1 MDSRIICSNS
11 VSQEV
16 REPLGTAEARGSGE
30 GGRTNAE
37 VAKKMDRW
45 QKSIPKLYG

>member
-1 MDSRIICSNS
+1 MNSRVICSSSLNR
-11 VSQEV
+11 EV
-16 REPLGTAEARGSGE
+16 REPLGPAVTRGSRG

-45 QKSIPKLYG
+45 LKGVMKPYS